1 MVERWFAG
9 LTTKQLRRGVHRSVA
24 ALEQAIRD
32 DIDAHNVDC
41 KPFVW
46 TKNADEILAS
56 TARFAARTL
65 AAQA

>member
-9 LTTKQLRRGVHRSVA
+9 LTTTPLRRGVHRSIA
-24 ALEQAIRD
+24 ALERAIHEY
-32 DIDAHNVDC
+32 IEAHNVDSQ
-41 KPFVW
+41 PFVW

-56 TARFAARTL
+56 IALFAARTL